1 MCYIAEAH
9 AVDEWP
15 INSTRCRGPAN
26 TVNKPTTLDE
36 RRAVARQM
44 VKALRLGELTVLA
57 DAMDDGLLEA
67 YAAWPVRLFGVCADG
82 TLGAITQ
89 PEGAAFRLPPLRD
102 WLLKECGA
110 ARARSQE
117 RDE

>member
-36 RRAVARQM
+36 RRAV
-44 VKALRLGELTVLA
+44 G
-57 DAMDDGLLEA
+57 
-67 YAAWPVRLFGVCADG
+67 
-82 TLGAITQ
+82 
-89 PEGAAFRLPPLRD
+89 
-102 WLLKECGA
+102 
-110 ARARSQE
+110 S
-117 RDE
+117 